1 MVAGESESAAALAL
15 CTTLGGPYSSGGGPG
30 GGTTGAA
37 EAAAQGQGPGWL
49 SADLP
54 SAGDSLGL
62 AIVSCNSERDLPHLS
77 VAAGAIAEAPAS
89 AAAQAGGGS
98 DAGAK
103 CPPASASITL
113 ENAADILSLAGMV
126 PADSNLFDNKVY
138 QGIGHLADPLE
149 KRWRDADRVS
159 RFFQRN
165 PRLVEGTFT
174 VEVLSLQDGW
184 VRGRPLAD
192 QARTQSTPLLAKFDK
207 DDAITYLA
215 LAKRVLSAKGKL
227 PKSYSAKRL
236 VDVRELL
243 QLEMRILHAYK
254 VGCEQ
259 RPTAEGRCGG
269 QGPGRLPTDLPSAGD
284 SLGLA
289 IVSCNSE
296 RDLPHLSVAAGAIA
310 EAPASAA
317 AQAGGGSDAGAKGPP
332 ASAVGGSGAAASS
345 PAAAGVQSA
354 APTPKRCTFDSFWC
368 CHCCLLFDSA

>member
-103 CPPASASITL
+103 GPTASASITL

-126 PADSNLFDNKVY
+126 PADSSLFDNKVY

-215 LAKRVLSAKGKL
+215 LAKRVLNAKGKL
-227 PKSYSAKRL
+227 PTVYTAKRL

-243 QLEMRILHAYK
+243 QLEMRILHGYRVACCSLDLDK
-254 VGCEQ
+254 
-259 RPTAEGRCGG
+259 
-269 QGPGRLPTDLPSAGD
+269 RLPTDLPSAGD
-284 SLGLA
+284 SPGLA

-310 EAPASAA
+310 
-317 AQAGGGSDAGAKGPP
+317 GGGSDAGAKCPP
-332 ASAVGGSGAAASS
+332 ASAAGGSGAAASS

-354 APTPKRCTFDSFWC
+354 APTPKRCSFDAFWC